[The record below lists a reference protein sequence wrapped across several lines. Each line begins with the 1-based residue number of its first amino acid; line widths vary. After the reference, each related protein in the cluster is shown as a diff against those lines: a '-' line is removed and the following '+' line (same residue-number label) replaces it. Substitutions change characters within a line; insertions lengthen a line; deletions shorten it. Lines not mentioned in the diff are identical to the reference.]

1 MNWQSDDDE
10 DLPLVVERMDRSFNW
25 NYLIFII
32 CMFLAYKY
40 WPAIEENIPTIADSN
55 EQIEQ
60 KVVQREKKRQQALA
74 TKAMSQKRN
83 ISISA
88 LKKLSVEG
96 VVVEKIFEDDS
107 SITII
112 GYAQSN
118 QKIALYM
125 RLIHSEIAEP
135 NLNWIKSDERNKMKA
150 SSFSLKL
157 KK

>member
-40 WPAIEENIPTIADSN
+40 WPAIEKNIPTIADSN

-88 LKKLSVEG
+88 IKKFSVEG

-135 NLNWIKSDERNKMKA
+135 NLNWIKSDERNKMKV

>member
-40 WPAIEENIPTIADSN
+40 WPEIEDNTPAIADSN
-55 EQIEQ
+55 
-60 KVVQREKKRQQALA
+60 VQFEREIVPKEKKRQQALA
-74 TKAMSQKRN
+74 AKAMSQKRS
-83 ISISA
+83 ISVSA

-96 VVVEKIFEDDS
+96 IVVEKIFEDES
-107 SITII
+107 GITIN
-112 GYAQSN
+112 GYTQNN

-125 RLIHSEIAEP
+125 RLIQSEIAES
-135 NLNWIKSDERNKMKA
+135 NLNWIKSDERNNMKV

-157 KK
+157 KR